1 MLKQIVAR
9 RENQTNGTV
18 FHEGTKKGDMPL
30 DEVVEIIEL
39 QDFDKKAAKRQREN
53 MQVVQLSPP
62 VVDQLQGYITGI
74 SEMYNDNPFHNVSVI
89 QD

>member
-9 RENQTNGTV
+9 REYQTNGTV
-18 FHEGTKKGDMPL
+18 IDEVTKKGDMPL

-53 MQVVQLSPP
+53 MQVVQLSPS
-62 VVDQLQGYITGI
+62 VVDQLQEYITGI